1 MITAVRRLRLIM
13 AAVALAVGVPAWL
26 ATRPGP
32 QPSYA
37 AMFANASELVANN
50 DIRLN
55 DVKIG
60 RITGV
65 RLDGLDARVTFTV
78 ADDIRLPNATRA
90 VIRQTSLLGEYH
102 VALEPAGE
110 GRLAPGSTIPLSR
123 TRRTAEVESLVAL
136 GGDLAS
142 RVNVDNLNRL
152 LASFDTAFGD
162 DPARLGRFIDS
173 SAAAAAAL
181 AGQRDA
187 IAATIDQVERMAAR
201 LAPHTADFGRSLER
215 FAAAA
220 AALDRHR
227 DDLGAL
233 VTGLGDAADRLGTLL
248 AENERRLVQAV
259 PEIRQVLGEVVG
271 NLGEVERTVQA
282 LPAFN
287 RGWACATDGH
297 YLNFVFPITPEVARV
312 DDGAG
317 RCNPEAGPRGRDQQG
332 QVKVA
337 GPGLSD
343 RDDGLA
349 ELLGAT
355 TRPGEGR

>member
-1 MITAVRRLRLIM
+1 M
-13 AAVALAVGVPAWL
+13 AG
-26 ATRPGP
+26 
-32 QPSYA
+32 
-37 AMFANASELVANN
+37 
-50 DIRLN
+50 
-55 DVKIG
+55 
-60 RITGV
+60 
-65 RLDGLDARVTFTV
+65 
-78 ADDIRLPNATRA
+78 
-90 VIRQTSLLGEYH
+90 
-102 VALEPAGE
+102 AG
-110 GRLAPGSTIPLSR
+110 
-123 TRRTAEVESLVAL
+123 AEVRELIGAEDHVGSSHGCCGL
-136 GGDLAS
+136 GGWL
-142 RVNVDNLNRL
+142 R
-152 LASFDTAFGD
+152 
-162 DPARLGRFIDS
+162 PAPCP
-173 SAAAAAAL
+173 A
-181 AGQRDA
+181 
-187 IAATIDQVERMAAR
+187 V
-201 LAPHTADFGRSLER
+201 
-215 FAAAA
+215 
-220 AALDRHR
+220 DRH
-227 DDLGAL
+227 D
-233 VTGLGDAADRLGTLL
+233 DRLGTLL